1 MAFTANSDPT
11 GRVNEYVL
19 LAEGEGMFCTHDVT
33 LATQEELIARLVVK
47 SHARWVHLQII
58 VVWRATVCHQHT
70 TMLSEA

>member
-1 MAFTANSDPT
+1 M
-11 GRVNEYVL
+11 RML

-47 SHARWVHLQII
+47 SHTRWAHLQII
-58 VVWRATVCHQHT
+58 VVWRATVCHQHP

>member
-1 MAFTANSDPT
+1 MSA
-11 GRVNEYVL
+11 L

-33 LATQEELIARLVVK
+33 LATQEGLIARLVVK
-47 SHARWVHLQII
+47 SHTRWVHLQIT